1 LIACNNY
8 RRTVSGVVA
17 VVQHVPYTLHYNTL
31 SKTHPPIW
39 RVFLSVNEKGEFYN
53 VMTRIN
59 TRCSLL
65 LFGSFQTKFPTPFLC
80 TPQYVPIHG
89 IRFSRL
95 FRENAILSLSLL
107 SPTKLASSVSRKTF
121 FTWVSPLGCGRLGV
135 FSFVYNST
143 FIVLLFL
150 IACIF

>member
-1 LIACNNY
+1 MRTTTTNGIGSHVIIIVRLFPGLQQSCVAAAC
-8 RRTVSGVVA
+8 TVN
-17 VVQHVPYTLHYNTL
+17 TIHYNTL
-31 SKTHPPIW
+31 GKTHPPIW

-65 LFGSFQTKFPTPFLC
+65 LLLGSFQTKFPTPFLC

-95 FRENAILSLSLL
+95 FRENVISSSSSSSLS
-107 SPTKLASSVSRKTF
+107 PAKLASPVSRKTL
-121 FTWVSPLGCGRLGV
+121 FTRVPSLDWLIGPL
-135 FSFVYNST
+135 
-143 FIVLLFL
+143 
-150 IACIF
+150 